1 MFAFQKRSVE
11 DLKERYYN
19 ICGKLTKVRAASGT
33 EPKIYIF
40 DAGHE
45 RRRKEQLEKLFNRTP
60 EQVSIFVMWFRILK
74 HFLSHQHICCPVKI
88 KSNTSNVGYCS
99 NLIFSSLVVDKIALP
114 YFYLQVAEEE
124 YLIQELRKIE
134 TRKKE
139 REKKAQDLQ
148 KLIKAADTTTE
159 LRRAEKRVS
168 KKKLPQKRETE
179 KPVWYALAQKEH
191 MPVIW

>member
-1 MFAFQKRSVE
+1 MDDIQLFVPLTAFS
-11 DLKERYYN
+11 
-19 ICGKLTKVRAASGT
+19 
-33 EPKIYIF
+33 
-40 DAGHE
+40 
-45 RRRKEQLEKLFNRTP
+45 LF
-60 EQVSIFVMWFRILK
+60 S
-74 HFLSHQHICCPVKI
+74 
-88 KSNTSNVGYCS
+88 
-99 NLIFSSLVVDKIALP
+99 
-114 YFYLQVAEEE
+114 LQVAEEE

-179 KPVWYALAQKEH
+179 KPVRNVRALKE
-191 MPVIW
+191 

>member
-1 MFAFQKRSVE
+1 M
-11 DLKERYYN
+11 
-19 ICGKLTKVRAASGT
+19 
-33 EPKIYIF
+33 
-40 DAGHE
+40 
-45 RRRKEQLEKLFNRTP
+45 
-60 EQVSIFVMWFRILK
+60 
-74 HFLSHQHICCPVKI
+74 
-88 KSNTSNVGYCS
+88 
-99 NLIFSSLVVDKIALP
+99 
-114 YFYLQVAEEE
+114 AEEE

-179 KPVWYALAQKEH
+179 KPVWHSQHKKEQKSLSSIVNLKKINMFH
-191 MPVIW
+191 YSHVIAAILMNELFSAVLLWND

>member
-1 MFAFQKRSVE
+1 MFF
-11 DLKERYYN
+11 
-19 ICGKLTKVRAASGT
+19 
-33 EPKIYIF
+33 
-40 DAGHE
+40 
-45 RRRKEQLEKLFNRTP
+45 
-60 EQVSIFVMWFRILK
+60 
-74 HFLSHQHICCPVKI
+74 
-88 KSNTSNVGYCS
+88 
-99 NLIFSSLVVDKIALP
+99 
-114 YFYLQVAEEE
+114 LQVAEEE

-179 KPVWYALAQKEH
+179 KPVCCAQKANEFIPEMFRTMFTSELKH
-191 MPVIW
+191 Y

>member
-1 MFAFQKRSVE
+1 M
-11 DLKERYYN
+11 D
-19 ICGKLTKVRAASGT
+19 I
-33 EPKIYIF
+33 
-40 DAGHE
+40 
-45 RRRKEQLEKLFNRTP
+45 
-60 EQVSIFVMWFRILK
+60 
-74 HFLSHQHICCPVKI
+74 
-88 KSNTSNVGYCS
+88 NV
-99 NLIFSSLVVDKIALP
+99 ALLCIV
-114 YFYLQVAEEE
+114 LQVAEEE

-179 KPVWYALAQKEH
+179 KPVRNVFLQKEPSETVSISLDINL
-191 MPVIW
+191 M

>member
-1 MFAFQKRSVE
+1 MEIKQTILQKLVRCLSAFL
-11 DLKERYYN
+11 D
-19 ICGKLTKVRAASGT
+19 I
-33 EPKIYIF
+33 
-40 DAGHE
+40 
-45 RRRKEQLEKLFNRTP
+45 
-60 EQVSIFVMWFRILK
+60 
-74 HFLSHQHICCPVKI
+74 
-88 KSNTSNVGYCS
+88 
-99 NLIFSSLVVDKIALP
+99 KIALLL
-114 YFYLQVAEEE
+114 FFLQVAEEE

-179 KPVWYALAQKEH
+179 KPV
-191 MPVIW
+191 

>member
-1 MFAFQKRSVE
+1 MFFCSLLV
-11 DLKERYYN
+11 
-19 ICGKLTKVRAASGT
+19 
-33 EPKIYIF
+33 
-40 DAGHE
+40 
-45 RRRKEQLEKLFNRTP
+45 FN
-60 EQVSIFVMWFRILK
+60 
-74 HFLSHQHICCPVKI
+74 
-88 KSNTSNVGYCS
+88 
-99 NLIFSSLVVDKIALP
+99 IALLS
-114 YFYLQVAEEE
+114 FYPQVAEEE

-179 KPVWYALAQKEH
+179 KPV
-191 MPVIW
+191 

>member
-1 MFAFQKRSVE
+1 MFGGGFGGRHDELGS
-11 DLKERYYN
+11 
-19 ICGKLTKVRAASGT
+19 SG
-33 EPKIYIF
+33 
-40 DAGHE
+40 
-45 RRRKEQLEKLFNRTP
+45 RKWMDG
-60 EQVSIFVMWFRILK
+60 I
-74 HFLSHQHICCPVKI
+74 
-88 KSNTSNVGYCS
+88 
-99 NLIFSSLVVDKIALP
+99 KIALNL
-114 YFYLQVAEEE
+114 FVLQVAEEE

-179 KPVWYALAQKEH
+179 KPVC
-191 MPVIW
+191 

>member
-1 MFAFQKRSVE
+1 MSSV
-11 DLKERYYN
+11 KGTKN
-19 ICGKLTKVRAASGT
+19 LTIFPQLVRCLPFLLNFSIA
-33 EPKIYIF
+33 
-40 DAGHE
+40 
-45 RRRKEQLEKLFNRTP
+45 LKLF
-60 EQVSIFVMWFRILK
+60 F
-74 HFLSHQHICCPVKI
+74 
-88 KSNTSNVGYCS
+88 
-99 NLIFSSLVVDKIALP
+99 
-114 YFYLQVAEEE
+114 LQVAEEE

-179 KPVWYALAQKEH
+179 KPV
-191 MPVIW
+191 